1 MNLSESLEQISKEL
15 LALNVE
21 FAVAGG
27 LAASL
32 YRDQPRLTDDVDLA
46 VAFSVPV
53 VKLEAILTKL
63 ELSPTRVSEAQL
75 KGGPKHLVKGK
86 LSPIAILVGR
96 AKDKIGI
103 DLLLPNLSWVETAL
117 KRAKSHLTNFGFGP
131 LPTLTAEDV
140 LLAKFHSLT
149 CNSQRFK
156 DLDDIQS
163 IFRAQNSLDLAYLTG
178 QMTILKI
185 PAPLQIEELPD
196 AVRQASRAIT
206 KKPSVKI

>member
-117 KRAKSHLTNFGFGP
+117 KRAVLALEMSAYREGVPINPLTY
-131 LPTLTAEDV
+131 LP
-140 LLAKFHSLT
+140 F
-149 CNSQRFK
+149 
-156 DLDDIQS
+156 
-163 IFRAQNSLDLAYLTG
+163 
-178 QMTILKI
+178 
-185 PAPLQIEELPD
+185 LQDE
-196 AVRQASRAIT
+196 AVG
-206 KKPSVKI
+206 